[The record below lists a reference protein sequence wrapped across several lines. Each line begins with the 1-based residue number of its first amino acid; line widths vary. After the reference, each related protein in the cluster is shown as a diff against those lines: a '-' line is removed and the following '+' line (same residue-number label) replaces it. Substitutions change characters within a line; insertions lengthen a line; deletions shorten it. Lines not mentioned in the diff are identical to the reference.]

1 MEEQIDGIR
10 EDVTEIKVG
19 MKDNSKEL
27 RDAVKEFTNA
37 LANLHKDFLLR
48 QEADKITDQRN
59 KERDEAK
66 QRLEDLEKRMRKI
79 ELWRAGLAASIVVL
93 GAIAFAIF
101 DYGKQWFGGGHP

>member
-48 QEADKITDQRN
+48 QEADKMTEQRD
-59 KERDEAK
+59 KERDDDRKHIGA
-66 QRLEDLEKRMRKI
+66 LEKRTSKL
-79 ELWRAGLAASIVVL
+79 ELWRSWIAGGLAVL
-93 GAIAFAIF
+93 IFAIGIVAELF
-101 DYGKQWFGGGHP
+101 HNGVIK